1 MIKLNTEGLIPVITQ
16 DASTHEVLTLAY
28 MSKESLQKTLDEK
41 KVWFYSRKRS
51 ELWKKGATSGNEM
64 DVKSIQ
70 VDCDNDSI
78 ILKVEPKG
86 PACHMGNTSCFHNEI
101 QNPVKATLT
110 HVGPGILNQL
120 FATIQQRKKDMPS
133 DSYTT
138 ELFKSGIDRIAQK
151 VIEEA
156 GETALASVGSN
167 QENTISEIS
176 DLLYHLLVM
185 MSHVEITPE
194 NVWAELKNRTKED

>member
-1 MIKLNTEGLIPVITQ
+1 
-16 DASTHEVLTLAY
+16 
-28 MSKESLQKTLDEK
+28 
-41 KVWFYSRKRS
+41 
-51 ELWKKGATSGNEM
+51 
-64 DVKSIQ
+64 
-70 VDCDNDSI
+70 
-78 ILKVEPKG
+78 
-86 PACHMGNTSCFHNEI
+86 MGNTSCFHNEI
-101 QNPVKATLT
+101 QNPVRATLT

>member
-1 MIKLNTEGLIPVITQ
+1 
-16 DASTHEVLTLAY
+16 
-28 MSKESLQKTLDEK
+28 
-41 KVWFYSRKRS
+41 
-51 ELWKKGATSGNEM
+51 
-64 DVKSIQ
+64 
-70 VDCDNDSI
+70 
-78 ILKVEPKG
+78 
-86 PACHMGNTSCFHNEI
+86 
-101 QNPVKATLT
+101 
-110 HVGPGILNQL
+110 
-120 FATIQQRKKDMPS
+120 MPS